1 MRDSTLRKKG
11 FYDTITRIGPKHQV
25 TIPKEV
31 FRDAGLDVGD
41 YLSVRAKD
49 NFITMTPKKLISKDQ
64 AWFYTPEWQAKERE
78 ADKDIVRGQVSGPFS
93 SATELLAHLKKL
105 KMKKQ
110 A

>member
-1 MRDSTLRKKG
+1 MSDSTPAKKG

-41 YLSVRAKD
+41 YLAVRAKD
-49 NFITMTPKKLISKDQ
+49 NLITMTPQKLISKDQ

-78 ADKDIVRGQVSGPFS
+78 VDEAIAKGQVSGPFS
-93 SATELLAHLKKL
+93 SATELLTSLKKL
-105 KMKKQ
+105 RKKQ